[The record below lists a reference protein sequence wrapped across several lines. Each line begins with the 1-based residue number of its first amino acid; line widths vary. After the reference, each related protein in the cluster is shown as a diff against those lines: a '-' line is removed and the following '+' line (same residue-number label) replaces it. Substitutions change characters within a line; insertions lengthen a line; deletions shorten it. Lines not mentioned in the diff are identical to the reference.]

1 MDKLPEYLPPGP
13 RWHQVKS
20 GMLQAVVF
28 RAVCFGLAWW
38 ALTGDASKTW
48 ALGVIVVALTVAAS
62 IYLMPPGG
70 GVALR
75 ALPGFIAFFVQN
87 SIRGGAQVALMAI
100 RPRPALSPAML
111 EMTLRLPDETSRVFL
126 ACTLNLL
133 PGTLSAGL
141 DGDRLVLHVLNRDM
155 PIEAEVRSAEER
167 IARLLRMELR

>member
-1 MDKLPEYLPPGP
+1 MDDNANYLPPGP
-13 RWHQVKS
+13 RWHQIKS
-20 GMLQAVVF
+20 SMMQAIVF
-28 RAVCFGLAWW
+28 RAACFGLAWW
-38 ALTGDASKTW
+38 TLTGGTSKTW
-48 ALGVIVVALTVAAS
+48 MLGMIVVGLTVALS

-75 ALPGFIAFFVQN
+75 ALPGFIAFFIQN
-87 SIRGGAQVALMAI
+87 SIRGGVQVAMMAVS
-100 RPRPALSPAML
+100 PRPALSPAML

-141 DGDRLVLHVLNRDM
+141 EGDRLVLHVLNREM
-155 PIEAEVRSAEER
+155 PIEAEVRMAEER